1 MSLLHL
7 TKVAVGCAEVA
18 ALDERLTGRAAAGE
32 TWIVT
37 RYRPTRHAEL
47 IGGSLYWIIR
57 HQLVAR
63 SPILGFAE
71 EENGHCRIRLGAGLI
86 AVRHRAKR
94 AHQGWRYLEEGHAPA
109 DLAGDADDGGEMLPA
124 ELAGRLAALALI

>member
-1 MSLLHL
+1 MPALHL
-7 TKVAVGCAEVA
+7 TKVAVGCTDVA
-18 ALDERLTGRAAAGE
+18 MLEARLSGRADGGE
-32 TWIVT
+32 THVLT

-71 EENGHCRIRLGAGLI
+71 EENGHCRIRLADGLVGI
-86 AVRHRAKR
+86 RYRAKR
-94 AHQGWRYLEEGHAPA
+94 AHQGWRYLTGTDAPSDLLEGDIDGAQLPA
-109 DLAGDADDGGEMLPA
+109 DLAGK
-124 ELAGRLAALALI
+124 LAALALI